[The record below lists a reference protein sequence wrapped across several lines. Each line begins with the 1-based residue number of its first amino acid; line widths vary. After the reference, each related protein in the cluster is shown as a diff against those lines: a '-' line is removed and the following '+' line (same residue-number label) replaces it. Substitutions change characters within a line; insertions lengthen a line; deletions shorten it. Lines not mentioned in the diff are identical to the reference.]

1 MRIALQWLTSWLA
14 LLALWLGFVSE
25 LSAVEVGA
33 GAIAAAIAATAAA
46 VARAHGLASVSL
58 GRAWALRSLRVPFRT
73 MSELGLILVALLR
86 GRPHGRMKTARFSP
100 RGPVATHAFP
110 SWAETITPND
120 YVLEIDEGT
129 AVKHVLVDTRA
140 ADEVL

>member
-14 LLALWLGFVSE
+14 LLALWLGFVGE

-100 RGPVATHAFP
+100 RAGGGSSAASAAARASGVSPSNGGRPV
-110 SWAETITPND
+110 SS
-120 YVLEIDEGT
+120 
-129 AVKHVLVDTRA
+129 
-140 ADEVL
+140 